1 VTLRLI
7 LQGVGFFTGL
17 VRGDACL
24 DACHCLPG
32 VVRGERIQAL
42 GKALRCIG
50 PREAVGEEGVQTS
63 GSVDCLIGLAHDA
76 PRTLAHIWNTGANAI
91 SLIEYRAIV
100 YIYIYESGHYAIFP
114 EKESATEVEGGC
126 RMHADSRSAD
136 RGLILRVDD

>member
-1 VTLRLI
+1 MTLRLI

-76 PRTLAHIWNTGANAI
+76 PRTLAHIWNPGANAI
-91 SLIEYRAIV
+91 SLIEYRAV
-100 YIYIYESGHYAIFP
+100 G
-114 EKESATEVEGGC
+114 
-126 RMHADSRSAD
+126 D
-136 RGLILRVDD
+136 RGGRRMSNTRRLPIRRPRSHSESR

>member
-1 VTLRLI
+1 MTLRLI

-76 PRTLAHIWNTGANAI
+76 PRTLAHIWNPGANAI
-91 SLIEYRAIV
+91 SLIEYRAV
-100 YIYIYESGHYAIFP
+100 G
-114 EKESATEVEGGC
+114 
-126 RMHADSRSAD
+126 D
-136 RGLILRVDD
+136 RGGRRMSNARRLPIRRPRSHSESR